1 MTAYAVIVD
10 LLLGNVPVPA
20 DAQKYLDAT
29 AEEIDSRIG
38 FRYATPV
45 VADTSPEQRP
55 VGLLLKRINAWL
67 ATGRIILAKDAAGE
81 DDQLHQYGEYLVR
94 EANKALDQI
103 VDGTIV
109 LPGVDLATPEAST
122 VTGPDAAW
130 GDSESLVEAFGTTF
144 GSPALQSL
152 NRLNQIPPLG
162 NPYTW

>member
-1 MTAYAVIVD
+1 MTAYAVTAD

-20 DAQKYLDAT
+20 DAQKYLDAA
-29 AEEIDSRIG
+29 AEEIDSKIG

-67 ATGRIILAKDAAGE
+67 ATGRIVLAKDAAGE
-81 DDQLHQYGEYLVR
+81 DDQLHQYGQYLVS
-94 EANKALDQI
+94 EATKALDQI
-103 VDGTIV
+103 VDGSIV
-109 LPGVDLATPEAST
+109 LPGVDLATIDASK
-122 VTGPDAAW
+122 VTGPAGVW
-130 GDSESLVEAFGTTF
+130 GDEESLVEAFSTTF
-144 GSPALQSL
+144 GNPNTMTL